1 MADQRNRSTQ
11 NQYRGHS
18 NYSKNSS
25 AKKKPKKSDDN
36 SRISKAIIR
45 LLIVIV
51 LVLAVVAAYRNRIDL
66 SCANMIQCGSDTMAM
81 CGSGKGF
88 PSTINGSRSLSID
101 TIADSGIALLSDT
114 SLTIYDETAKEAAVR
129 AHFMSNPAMKVAG
142 RYAVVFDL
150 GSTSYRVESAAD
162 TITTGQSER
171 PLISCAVSRS
181 CHYALVMQ
189 GSSKGESWLSS
200 IDVFDRNGESIHK
213 WHCADWYITDAALS
227 PDGKYLAMAGVN
239 AAHGDLTSVIIIQKV
254 GSKDQIAEYVLSDNI
269 CMSLEYN
276 NEGILFA
283 VGSNALTV
291 VTEKGTVREDITYN
305 GTLSAYDICY
315 DSGAVI
321 CTFDEL
327 GTTARV
333 YDAYGRE
340 RCSYRADGAIQN
352 AALSD
357 EACTLLGDGYL
368 NAIRLDGSLISRTEG
383 NAALGGLLLI
393 NRTAYIVDGMHIS
406 SRDLH

>member
-11 NQYRGHS
+11 SQYRRNS
-18 NYSKNSS
+18 NYYQNGST
-25 AKKKPKKSDDN
+25 KKKSKKNNDN
-36 SRISKAIIR
+36 SRITKVIIR

-51 LVLAVVAAYRNRIDL
+51 LVLAMVAAYRNRIDL
-66 SCANMIQCGSDTMAM
+66 SCANMTQCGSDTMAM

-114 SLTIYDETAKEAAVR
+114 SLTIYDETAREAAVR
-129 AHFMSNPAMKVAG
+129 AHFMSNPAMKVSG

-150 GSTSYRVESAAD
+150 GSTVYRVESAAD
-162 TITTGQSER
+162 TITTGQAER

-200 IDVFDRNGESIHK
+200 IDVFDRSGESIHK

-227 PDGKYLAMAGVN
+227 PDGKYLAMSGVN
-239 AAHGDLTSVIIIQKV
+239 AAHGDLTSVIIIQQV
-254 GSKDQIAEYVLSDNI
+254 GSKEQIAEYILSDNI

-276 NEGILFA
+276 NENTLFA

-305 GTLSAYDICY
+305 GTLSAYDVCY

-333 YDAYGRE
+333 FDAYGRE

-357 EACTLLGDGYL
+357 EACALLGDGYL
-368 NAIRLDGSLISRTEG
+368 NTIRLDGSLISRNEG